1 MGQRT
6 RKRQPSGEDIPGRM
20 RELKGAVGLSLHG
33 VAMRPDC
40 TVNASGLSSLE
51 VGLKGILKMSLGTIL
66 LLHPQSS
73 LRYVG

>member
-51 VGLKGILKMSLGTIL
+51 VGLKGI
-66 LLHPQSS
+66 
-73 LRYVG
+73 